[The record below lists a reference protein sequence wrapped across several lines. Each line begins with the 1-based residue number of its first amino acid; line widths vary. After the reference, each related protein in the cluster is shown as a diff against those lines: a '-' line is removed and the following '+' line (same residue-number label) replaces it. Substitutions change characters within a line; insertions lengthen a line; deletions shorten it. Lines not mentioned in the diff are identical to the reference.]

1 MESEVAKEKVA
12 AKLQVDDTTIRD
24 TGLTLLQEDDTAI
37 PDIGLELKKMTYEF
51 EEMLK
56 KRLADSEKVVFDTSG
71 LIFWP
76 LVIVIV
82 FALMFPFYYQAR

>member
-56 KRLADSEKVVFDTSG
+56 KRLADSEKVDQIANECIEME
-71 LIFWP
+71 L
-76 LVIVIV
+76 LC
-82 FALMFPFYYQAR
+82 LMK